1 MSGLALARAAQA
13 LEGTPFRLHGRD
25 ESNGLDCIGVL
36 TAALAA
42 IGRRIQIPTGY
53 TLKLHNLDVWL
64 PDPITNGFAIATGAP
79 ITGDVLLLNLR
90 ACQHHLVIA
99 AEGGRFVHA
108 HAGLRRVVIGYG
120 PLPGPISHHWRLLTT
135 D

>member
-25 ESNGLDCIGVL
+25 EASGLDCIGVL
-36 TAALAA
+36 SAALAA

-53 TLKLHNLDVWL
+53 TLKLRNLDVWL
-64 PDPITNGFAIATGAP
+64 PDPITSGFAIATGAP

-108 HAGLRRVVIGYG
+108 HAGLRRVVIGSG
-120 PLPGPISHHWRLLTT
+120 PLPGSISHHWRLLPT